1 VITSAE
7 QRPQRSAAA
16 RIGRALGAIALM
28 ILVAAIVAGVILLV
42 TDAGQQTDLGQV
54 IEREVNEQIERLE
67 AIVRE
72 NAQ

>member
-1 VITSAE
+1 
-7 QRPQRSAAA
+7 
-16 RIGRALGAIALM
+16 M

-54 IEREVNEQIERLE
+54 IERGVNEQIERLE